1 MSSNDKFD
9 PQYFNDLKID
19 GYDQLNLGNPAQA
32 EKVARDMVDYATII
46 PNEPFRNFTTKEG
59 LWLLTQAQLD
69 QNNHTAAQETVREL
83 TQLAQKTG
91 ADGSPLYEHDM
102 GVAAILLAY
111 TQLKQSNADNVIIA
125 AEQAIQHA
133 ESIEKPK
140 DKDILKGSALTVLA
154 YGYMHKEDPEKMLEI
169 VKEKIALIGSEVKP
183 GDKNRTLSMIA
194 ALGIKASAY
203 LMQGE
208 IGKAR
213 TINEFILAKLDKD
226 SMPSKLFPAYAD
238 IAEGKT
244 EETYQFALRTMNEV
258 ISKGKFD
265 PDVMYLLRYAAYAQ
279 GKNKDY
285 ANYVYKAKDDGFIR
299 RDDPSFDPIGVKLNP
314 EQERE
319 ETIGRWTRSA
329 VFTTDKIIRA
339 INADA
344 AEITGINKDGSA
356 KSDDERRGRSS
367 R

>member
-1 MSSNDKFD
+1 MKNKMCFSILKNRPLIVLAILFAL
-9 PQYFNDLKID
+9 FNAPVFAANSLKELESAS
-19 GYDQLNLGNPAQA
+19 GGRLGVSAINTANHA
-32 EKVARDMVDYATII
+32 EIQHRQNERFSFCSTSKV
-46 PNEPFRNFTTKEG
+46 
-59 LWLLTQAQLD
+59 
-69 QNNHTAAQETVREL
+69 
-83 TQLAQKTG
+83 
-91 ADGSPLYEHDM
+91 M

-154 YGYMHKEDPEKMLEI
+154 YGYMLKEDPEKMLEI